1 MLYNSRCERMV
12 RVTMA
17 PCLYLA
23 KNIFEL
29 MYNNDVLVSTC
40 RKGKELSCHP
50 LYLHVSPLSGDSH
63 WIWNVIRY
71 EWFQFT
77 EESMLFFVLAD
88 LQPNKSYKVRVL
100 LATSAGY
107 PEHMIRLPWYTV
119 RMPRSSSDLPR
130 DNVFLIVHLSTCS
143 QRPTEVLVSAV
154 VEQQTPSRSDSFR
167 LQ

>member
-1 MLYNSRCERMV
+1 
-12 RVTMA
+12 
-17 PCLYLA
+17 
-23 KNIFEL
+23 
-29 MYNNDVLVSTC
+29 
-40 RKGKELSCHP
+40 
-50 LYLHVSPLSGDSH
+50 
-63 WIWNVIRY
+63 
-71 EWFQFT
+71 
-77 EESMLFFVLAD
+77 MLFFVLAD